1 MRVELKVRLV
11 HASTWVMVV
20 VLAAA
25 AAWAQP
31 PAGPRIRET
40 TPARRVA
47 DDPAVNPKSTA
58 PPPRIPARALVDD
71 GPVEPEERR
80 EGWAVARWTV
90 HRLQVPA
97 NAKRTISVPAPSVLL
112 IRASWPDTADV
123 TITVTRGG
131 TSLATIK
138 AGSPAA
144 GGRLATARVNVPS
157 PGEVVIAASGAAST
171 RVTLHTGVLPAR

>member
-1 MRVELKVRLV
+1 MV
-11 HASTWVMVV
+11 HASSWTMVV

-25 AAWAQP
+25 SASPQLP
-31 PAGPRIRET
+31 PRPRVVET

-71 GPVEPEERR
+71 GPVEEEERR

-97 NAKRTISVPAPSVLL
+97 NARRTIAIPAPSVLL
-112 IRASWPDTADV
+112 LRASWPGAADV
-123 TITVTRGG
+123 TITVTRGATTLG
-131 TSLATIK
+131 TIK
-138 AGSPAA
+138 AGGSASP
-144 GGRLATARVNVPS
+144 GERLATARVNIPS
-157 PGEVVIAASGAAST
+157 RGDVVVSATGAAAT